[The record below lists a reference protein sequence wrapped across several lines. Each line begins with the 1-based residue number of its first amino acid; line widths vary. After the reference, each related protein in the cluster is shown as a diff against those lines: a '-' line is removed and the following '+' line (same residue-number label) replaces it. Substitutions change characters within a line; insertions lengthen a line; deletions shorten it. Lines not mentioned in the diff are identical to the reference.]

1 MVESRQEL
9 IERYLLGELSE
20 LEKTD
25 FEKNLAED
33 PVLRKE
39 LDAYRLSV
47 GAIKL
52 YQREIL
58 YKRFQKLDRDKYINP
73 RIFWILALISLFT
86 LLFIINQRKSVS
98 KEVERPNA
106 VSDTAQVIPANSETM
121 DTIRP
126 FEKQLPEKELPK
138 EKTIPRKTTPE
149 KKNSESQIIVMDIT
163 PYRGDELNYKVR
175 GVEEL
180 SVYDQFMMAYWL
192 EDYNK
197 VLEYFEKLNP
207 GMQIN
212 GNVLFIKS
220 KDFLGI
226 KKYMETKNFFKKV
239 SENRNARYA
248 NLAKQ
253 YYDNL
258 NKKIN

>member
-1 MVESRQEL
+1 MEESRQEL

-25 FEKNLAED
+25 FEKKLAED
-33 PVLRKE
+33 PLLRKE
-39 LDAYRLSV
+39 LDAYRLGV

-58 YKRFQKLDRDKYINP
+58 YKRFQKLDGDKYKNSW
-73 RIFWILALISLFT
+73 IFWIVALISLFI

-98 KEVERPNA
+98 KEVERRSA
-106 VSDTAQVIPANSETM
+106 VSDTSQVIPANSETM
-121 DTIRP
+121 DTMHP
-126 FEKQLPEKELPK
+126 LEKQLPEKEPPK
-138 EKTIPRKTTPE
+138 VKTIQKKSTPE
-149 KKNSESQIIVMDIT
+149 KKNSESQIIAMDIA

-212 GNVLFIKS
+212 GNVLFIKANAL
-220 KDFLGI
+220 LGL
-226 KKYMETKNFFKKV
+226 KKYKEAKNLFKKV
-239 SENRNARYA
+239 SENKNARYA
-248 NLAKQ
+248 DLAKQ
-253 YYDNL
+253 YYNKL
-258 NKKIN
+258 NQHIN